1 MPQWDYMCKD
11 FLRGNNCE
19 RESRKR
25 DGEGWGSFQAADL
38 TLGAGRRQKWLECLR
53 LLCDTRKAIEE
64 ACASRELVCFSSPQ
78 EKQPVWT
85 L

>member
-53 LLCDTRKAIEE
+53 LL
-64 ACASRELVCFSSPQ
+64 
-78 EKQPVWT
+78 
-85 L
+85 